1 MQTKTNS
8 LPPRL
13 KSKLQIDQ
21 IFNGKDSRT
30 ATAYPLRAMFR
41 EISAEEGN
49 DTHLQVMFSVSKRH
63 FKRAVKRNFVKRQM
77 REALRLNKSLL
88 DGKNLDIA
96 FIWLTDQL
104 YPTKRVEQSMIKLL
118 TKVAGQNVGSNH

>member
-41 EISAEEGN
+41 EIIAEEGN
-49 DTHLQVMFSVSKRH
+49 DAHLQVMFSVSKRH